1 MNDIYSYADL
11 FYKLASKKFSQK
23 EEEVWEL
30 IGQKNPK
37 IRNFLKENL
46 GKSVDLDDEHV
57 QQKLVKKII
66 PFLEKG
72 KQIVLKTKDIPKLK
86 NLANK
91 PGDKDTLEKIK
102 KISGE
107 KDVDKKYQKLMKERD
122 KRENRK
128 RTYEVTDLLDQIRS
142 GKYHPPLV
150 LSLKDGLYVI
160 DGRTR
165 LYAALALD
173 IDPKIKIITKDNFE

>member
-1 MNDIYSYADL
+1 MDAYCLGCL
-11 FYKLASKKFSQK
+11 FPD
-23 EEEVWEL
+23 
-30 IGQKNPK
+30 NP
-37 IRNFLKENL
+37 IWLCRNLT
-46 GKSVDLDDEHV
+46 S
-57 QQKLVKKII
+57 
-66 PFLEKG
+66 
-72 KQIVLKTKDIPKLK
+72 
-86 NLANK
+86 
-91 PGDKDTLEKIK
+91 
-102 KISGE
+102 
-107 KDVDKKYQKLMKERD
+107 D